1 MTTETKEMMGA
12 YYTREN
18 FPELV
23 AHSHGWDIYAQ
34 SKPSPNGETYCAAIP
49 TTPDRLPHGYGTIH
63 HVARMIAQGHLRPV
77 TGNLHRG
84 VYVITGTKGGK
95 AISRNFET
103 LEEAKDTAS
112 RIYRETGAIVG
123 IEERRKA

>member
-1 MTTETKEMMGA
+1 MTNESKEMTRA

-34 SKPSPNGETYCAAIP
+34 SKPSSNGFTYCAAIP
-49 TTPDRLPHGYGTIH
+49 ATLDRLPHQYGTIE

-77 TGNLHRG
+77 IGNRHRG

-123 IEERRKA
+123 IEARGKA